1 MTDICLPNE
10 QTEARNKETSEKN
23 SFETTCAFSQIHQD
37 LMEKESCL
45 IIPQRYLEEN
55 PIYKEKL
62 VLMAEIYTAM
72 VEMYTAL

>member
-1 MTDICLPNE
+1 
-10 QTEARNKETSEKN
+10 
-23 SFETTCAFSQIHQD
+23 
-37 LMEKESCL
+37 MEMESCL

-55 PIYKEKL
+55 PIYKEKTAVKM